1 MGKRNY
7 SLLGPDGRRA
17 VETGLAAAEW
27 YHTEVPRKVMKEL
40 MQRKDGPAIRD
51 TIIWL
56 GSMAVLAGVAI
67 ALCVNGHPWWSV
79 PFWLAYGVLYGSASD
94 SRWHESSH
102 GTAFKTPWM
111 NNWVYQIACFMIVRN
126 PHTWRW
132 SHARHHTD
140 TYIVGRDPEIAIMR
154 PPELFKLVLNVFGI
168 IDAWN
173 GWGRMLLNA
182 TGKIH
187 PEEATFIPETEW
199 PKVIRVARIWTA
211 IYAVTITLAV
221 ATGSILPLMVI
232 GLPRLY
238 GAWHHIMT
246 GLLQHG
252 GLADNV
258 IDHRLNSR
266 TVYMN
271 PISRF
276 IYWNMN
282 YHVEH
287 HMFPMVPY
295 HALPKLHEIIK
306 HDLPT
311 PNASIPE
318 AFGEMWPAIRKQLQ
332 YEDYF
337 LKRELPA
344 TAKPYREDFHVEA
357 LGGAVAAE

>member
-1 MGKRNY
+1 MSERNY
-7 SLLGPDGRRA
+7 SLLGPDGARA

-40 MQRKDGPAIRD
+40 MGRSDGPAIRD
-51 TIIWL
+51 TIVLYGCMILFAGLGIWL
-56 GSMAVLAGVAI
+56 WPSL
-67 ALCVNGHPWWSV
+67 WSA

-94 SRWHESSH
+94 SRWHECGH

-111 NNWVYQIACFMIVRN
+111 NNAVYQIASFMIMRN
-126 PHTWRW
+126 AATWRW

-140 TYIVGRDPEIAIMR
+140 TYIVGRDPEIAVMR
-154 PPELFKLVLNVFGI
+154 PPEFAKLILNFFGI
-168 IDAWN
+168 LDVLKFFPTLIQ
-173 GWGRMLLNA
+173 NA
-182 TGKIH
+182 LTGPTKDERTFV
-187 PEEATFIPETEW
+187 PESEW
-199 PKVIRVARIWTA
+199 PKVRRVAQVHLA
-211 IYAVTITLAV
+211 IYLATIALALWM
-221 ATGSILPLMVI
+221 GSILPLMVI

-238 GAWHHIMT
+238 GAWHHVMT

-266 TVYMN
+266 TVLMN
-271 PISRF
+271 RVSRF

-295 HALPKLHEIIK
+295 HALPRLHETIK
-306 HDLPT
+306 HDLPA
-311 PNASIPE
+311 PNRSIAE
-318 AFGEMWPAIRKQLQ
+318 GFRQMWPALRRQLRN
-332 YEDYF
+332 EDYF

-344 TAKPYREDFHVEA
+344 TAKPYREDFHTAA
-357 LGGAVAAE
+357 LGAAE